1 MSKFVSFPLQLD
13 GVRIVYPDD
22 IALFADTV
30 VEGETVHAVY
40 LGALDFPPSDHFRQR
55 LLASVIVSIKQA
67 AFVAINELDGEG
79 GWRRQRADDK
89 KALGDSTLFDQLLAS
104 REAIRSRSNALE
116 AEVAAMTYDELLAFD
131 PLDVLRQAAGQL
143 LPA

>member
-1 MSKFVSFPLQLD
+1 MSKFVSFPLQQDDL
-13 GVRIVYPDD
+13 RIVYPDD

-30 VEGETVHAVY
+30 VDGETVHARY
-40 LGALDFPPSDHFRQR
+40 LGALDLSPSDYFRQQ
-55 LLASVIVSIKQA
+55 LAASAIQNIKAA

-104 REAIRSRSNALE
+104 REAIRSRSNDLE

-131 PLDVLRQAAGQL
+131 PLADLRKAAGPQL
-143 LPA
+143 